1 MAESKQRDAN
11 ENPWYVLA
19 TIYGEQKGERVDY
32 DLANRNVWVWNA
44 WATQAMSD
52 EEIGVLRE
60 GAASGLDGA
69 GEWEGMKADIVTA
82 FRERLGAKAEL
93 PTAGS
98 AIDFS
103 NTLFSCPVAMSN
115 SVFTQHADFHS
126 ATFTQAARFTFATFT
141 QAAWFTSARFNK
153 DANFRAA
160 SFKEIADFRAA
171 SFTRYVSFRTTS
183 FTHDT
188 RFSDANF
195 AGRADFNSAILS
207 GLAYFSRTRFEGASD
222 FTDCRFEKPTN
233 FRNARFE
240 ASYPVLGGADLHLTT
255 SFTARDTEASR
266 RLWPDRTE
274 GSQKELEAAKDSC
287 SIIRH
292 AVAQQGRPEDEHF
305 FFRKEMGFAAQI
317 GGVLQRLP
325 YQLFGWVSGFGYSI
339 ARPVACL
346 GVVWLLSAFFSLI
359 VFIGFEGRFPVGQNL
374 AAAGEAAALSLS
386 NMLAFLGFRG
396 LYFDAGYFAGLPVVL
411 KVLGGAQT
419 FTSFVLLFF
428 LGLGLRTR
436 FWLR

>member
-1 MAESKQRDAN
+1 
-11 ENPWYVLA
+11 
-19 TIYGEQKGERVDY
+19 
-32 DLANRNVWVWNA
+32 
-44 WATQAMSD
+44 
-52 EEIGVLRE
+52 
-60 GAASGLDGA
+60 
-69 GEWEGMKADIVTA
+69 
-82 FRERLGAKAEL
+82 
-93 PTAGS
+93 
-98 AIDFS
+98 
-103 NTLFSCPVAMSN
+103 MSN
-115 SVFTQHADFHS
+115 SVFTQHADFHSATFTQAARFTFATFTQAAVFHSATFTQAARFTFATFTQDAVFHS

-339 ARPVACL
+339 ARPVAGL

-419 FTSFVLLFF
+419 FTSFVLCGWLLLSKTF
-428 LGLGLRTR
+428 LM
-436 FWLR
+436 